1 MPNRS
6 FLSTAAAIA
15 SMDDGAV
22 AALFFDTHNYQE
34 PCMDVIATVDLNRFR
49 ACGRVTSFLGFE
61 SVNYRR
67 VHGRFG
73 GDAGNRKRREQL
85 RGENDIA
92 HRIRERNEKRVV
104 QQAVADGLEEYRASR
119 LLGRSKSSKRR
130 AHLPEKALAPNQ
142 VRATRTGH
150 VVEVIR
156 LKKRAYVVPTAAERS
171 MSRTSLSNEQ
181 VRAKLG
187 LPVRSSVEA
196 VAC

>member
-6 FLSTAAAIA
+6 FLSTTAAIA
-15 SMDDGAV
+15 LMDDDAV
-22 AALFFDTHNYQE
+22 ASLFFDTHNYQE
-34 PCMDVIATVDLNRFR
+34 PCMDVIAAVDLNRFR

-61 SVNYRR
+61 SVTYRR

-73 GDAGNRKRREQL
+73 GDAGNRKRRELL
-85 RGENDIA
+85 RGENDIE

-104 QQAVADGLEEYRASR
+104 QQAIADGLDEYRASR
-119 LLGRSKSSKRR
+119 LLGRSKSSKHR
-130 AHLPEKALAPNQ
+130 AHLPETPLAPNQ

-156 LKKRAYVVPTAAERS
+156 LKKRAYVVPPAAERS
-171 MSRTSLSNEQ
+171 TLSNDQ